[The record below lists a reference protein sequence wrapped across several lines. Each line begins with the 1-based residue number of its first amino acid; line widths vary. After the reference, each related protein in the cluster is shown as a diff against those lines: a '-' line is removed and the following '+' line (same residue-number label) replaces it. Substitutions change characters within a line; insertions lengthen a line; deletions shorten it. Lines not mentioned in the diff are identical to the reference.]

1 MGGGATGAGPRHSR
15 CISRVASSARLMRS
29 SSVSVRVEAVNR
41 ECSARSNSRMISEAP
56 LPVASLI
63 SATSRSASLFLML
76 IDIGADFC
84 IQKSSAFC
92 ISQLAV
98 GRPLNRHRFGRSTA
112 LATGASCRTW
122 IRNDYKCRALI
133 HATMSRPI
141 PLRSFASS
149 SIIAPAYDSERRVL
163 RLQYSG
169 GGTYDYY
176 LVPADVFQRFLDA
189 PSKGQFVNWHIK
201 PYYPYIRLS

>member
-41 ECSARSNSRMISEAP
+41 ARSARSNSRMISEAP

-76 IDIGADFC
+76 IDIGRFLHTEVPCLLHITAR
-84 IQKSSAFC
+84 SR
-92 ISQLAV
+92 
-98 GRPLNRHRFGRSTA
+98 RPLNQHRFGRSAA
-112 LATGASCRTW
+112 LATGASCRTC
-122 IRNDYKCRALI
+122 IRNDSKHRALI

-149 SIIAPAYDSERRVL
+149 SIIAAGYDSERRVL

-189 PSKGQFVNWHIK
+189 PSKGQFVNWDIK